1 MDELLSEKEQ
11 VEKIRVWWKE
21 NGAFVIVGLV
31 LGVGGIAGWNYWKAY
46 KLSQA
51 EQAGAVYAAMSAAAE
66 VSNSELAAA
75 ELLTL
80 ENDYASSA
88 YIDQGRLLMARL
100 RVEEG
105 DLGSAAEIL
114 GTLIKETDDPELEL
128 VARVRLARV
137 LIADAAE
144 DQALEVLSLDRA
156 GVFAPRFHEL
166 RGDVFASRGET
177 EAAREEYTLALA
189 GGEPD
194 VVDLQVVQF
203 KLDALGDAAAGAGD
217 EDS

>member
-11 VEKIRVWWKE
+11 VEKLRIWWKE

-31 LGVGGIAGWNYWKAY
+31 LGIGLIAGWNYWKAY
-46 KLSQA
+46 QLSQA
-51 EQAGAVYAAMSAAAE
+51 EQAGAVYQAMTAAAGIG
-66 VSNSELAAA
+66 NTELAAA

-80 ENDYASSA
+80 ENDFASSA
-88 YIDQGRLLMARL
+88 YTDQGRLLVARL

-105 DLGSAAEIL
+105 DLGGAADL
-114 GTLIKETDDPELEL
+114 LRTLVEETDDPELEL

-137 LIADAAE
+137 LIADAAG
-144 DQALEVLSLDRA
+144 DQALDVLTLDRA

-177 EAAREEYTLALA
+177 EAAREEYALALA
-189 GGEPD
+189 GGAAD
-194 VVDLQVVQF
+194 VIDIQVVQY
-203 KLDALGDAAAGAGD
+203 KLDALGAAPAGSAEGD
-217 EDS
+217 S